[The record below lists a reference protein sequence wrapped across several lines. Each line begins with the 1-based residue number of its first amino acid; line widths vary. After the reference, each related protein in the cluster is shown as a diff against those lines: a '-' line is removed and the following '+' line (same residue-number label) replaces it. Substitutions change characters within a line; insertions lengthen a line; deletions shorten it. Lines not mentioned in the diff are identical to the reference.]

1 MLLFWRCINIDG
13 IDLDNNLLDE
23 KSYENILI
31 YNVAYKRPYG
41 AKPLRIILDK
51 VDEYIRKYDTTNI

>member
-31 YNVAYKRPYG
+31 YNVAYKTTYG

>member
-31 YNVAYKRPYG
+31 YNVAYKIPYG